1 MLRNVD
7 GVPQRGATADLRA
20 PTINIKKHR
29 RRITW
34 EVVPEIRERPPST
47 LKNVD
52 GGPLGGGVGDPG
64 APIINAKNVD
74 DGPPD
79 G

>member
-1 MLRNVD
+1 MCLREVL
-7 GVPQRGATADLRA
+7 PQIREHPPSTL
-20 PTINIKKHR
+20 KKHR
-29 RRITW
+29 RQTVW
-34 EVVPEIRERPPST
+34 EVVPEIQERPPST

-52 GGPLGGGVGDPG
+52 GGPLGGGVRDPG